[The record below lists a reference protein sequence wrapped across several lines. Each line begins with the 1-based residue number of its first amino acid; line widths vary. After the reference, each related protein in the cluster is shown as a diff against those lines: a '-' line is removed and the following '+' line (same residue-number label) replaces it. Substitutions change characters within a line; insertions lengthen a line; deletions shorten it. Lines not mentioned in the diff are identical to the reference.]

1 MNKEGKTE
9 QNEGL
14 ISAERKMVLRQM
26 IFYSPH
32 KKNEMFLMLPLKSA
46 FQRKTRTRRDRFSFF
61 RAVFVYKV

>member
-32 KKNEMFLMLPLKSA
+32 KKTKCSSCYP
-46 FQRKTRTRRDRFSFF
+46 
-61 RAVFVYKV
+61 